1 MRIRTLLTAALL
13 TAVPL
18 SGALAKD
25 AALAKAVSNEHRSPN
40 LVERDKYRHP
50 QEVLEFAGI
59 KPNSTVVEIA
69 PGGGYWTEI
78 LAPYLKDKGTY
89 YIAMTPRTASERAA
103 KQVDDWN
110 KKLADNKAHW
120 GNVKIA
126 EFGKDSYEI
135 VPAGSADLVM
145 TSRNVHN
152 WMGAGIADQAFA
164 AFYKALKPG
173 GILSVEEHRAP
184 ADKPQDPKAEN
195 GYVREDYTIE
205 LAKKAGFKVVEKS
218 EVLANPKDTK
228 DWPKGVG
235 TLPPTL
241 QMGETD
247 RAKYLAIGEADNF
260 LVKFQ
265 KPK

>member
-13 TAVPL
+13 TALPL

-25 AALAKAVSNEHRSPN
+25 AALTKAVASEQRSPN

-50 QEVLEFAGI
+50 QEVLEFTGI
-59 KPNSTVVEIA
+59 KPSMTVVEVS

-78 LAPYLKDKGTY
+78 LGPYLKDKGTY
-89 YIAMTPRTASERAA
+89 YTAMVPRGMSERAA
-103 KQVDDWN
+103 QAVDAWQ
-110 KKLADNKAHW
+110 KKLADNKAQW
-120 GNVKIA
+120 GDVKVT
-126 EFGKDSYEI
+126 EFGKGSYEI
-135 VPAGSADLVM
+135 APAGSADLVI

-152 WMGAGIADQAFA
+152 WMGQGFADEAFA

-173 GILSVEEHRAP
+173 GTLSVEEHRGS
-184 ADKPQDPKAEN
+184 ADQPQDPKAAN
-195 GYVREDYTIE
+195 GYVREDHALE
-205 LAKKAGFKVVEKS
+205 LAKKAGFKLVSRS
-218 EVLANPKDTK
+218 ELLANAKDTK
-228 DWPKGVG
+228 DYAKGVW

-241 QMGETD
+241 TLGDED

-260 LVKFQ
+260 LFKFQ

>member
-13 TAVPL
+13 AALPL

-25 AALAKAVSNEHRSPN
+25 AALAKAVADSHRTPTM
-40 LVERDKYRHP
+40 VERDKYRHP
-50 QEVLEFAGI
+50 QQVLEFAGI
-59 KPNSTVVEIA
+59 KPTSTVVEIQ

-89 YIAMTPRTASERAA
+89 YIAMAPRTASERAA
-103 KQVDDWN
+103 KSVDDWN

-126 EFGKDSYEI
+126 EFGKGSYDI
-135 VPAGSADLVM
+135 APAGTVDLVI

-152 WMGAGIADQAFA
+152 WMGAGYSEEAFG

-195 GYVREDYTIE
+195 GYVREDHTIE
-205 LAKKAGFKVVEKS
+205 LAKKAGFKLLDKS
-218 EVLANPKDTK
+218 EVLANSKDTK
-228 DWPKGVG
+228 DWPKGVW

-260 LVKFQ
+260 LMKFQ